1 MSHSTGGRHCW
12 SASSTVPSSGSSRP
26 ASASSG
32 TRTSPRGD
40 YGLLQWRRL
49 GHLGRLRGNVDEQLS
64 SSEQNFSSPHCS
76 ITGPLFNASRT
87 LGNVSFVYRVPGL
100 LACLLARPR
109 AVRAF
114 MSCSQRHRSVGYF
127 GTLAI
132 WLILILIA
140 EFVGN
145 VVRGQGIEF
154 WLFDFVV

>member
-1 MSHSTGGRHCW
+1 
-12 SASSTVPSSGSSRP
+12 
-26 ASASSG
+26 
-32 TRTSPRGD
+32 
-40 YGLLQWRRL
+40 
-49 GHLGRLRGNVDEQLS
+49 
-64 SSEQNFSSPHCS
+64 
-76 ITGPLFNASRT
+76 
-87 LGNVSFVYRVPGL
+87 
-100 LACLLARPR
+100 
-109 AVRAF
+109 